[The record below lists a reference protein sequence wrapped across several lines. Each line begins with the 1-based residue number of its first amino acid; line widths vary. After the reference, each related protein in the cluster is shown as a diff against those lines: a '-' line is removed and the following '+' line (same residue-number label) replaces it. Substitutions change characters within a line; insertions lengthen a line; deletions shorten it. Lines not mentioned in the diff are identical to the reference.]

1 MKIEVS
7 YMVQNWKVCIIY
19 LHNMMNYLKFLI
31 LHPEKIGLQLF
42 LN

>member
-1 MKIEVS
+1 MKIEVCFI
-7 YMVQNWKVCIIY
+7 VQNRKVCVIY

-31 LHPEKIGLQLF
+31 LHPEKIALQLF